1 MAFQADLE
9 FWGIDDSILES
20 CCREK
25 YERKLATVNQEMER
39 ECFEMQEDAPEIF
52 PNNCMGRFQK
62 LIWDLMEHPES
73 SCTANMV
80 SYISMMFVIVSTI
93 GMSLNT
99 MPGLKVV
106 DQNSELQNNPM
117 LERIEAVCIAWFTME
132 FVIRSDS
139 RLSPAITIIIMI
151 LVGRLV
157 GSPSK
162 KEFLQ
167 SGMNLIDVLAILPYV
182 NIAWLAG

>member
-1 MAFQADLE
+1 MCVLAFQADLE

-52 PNNCMGRFQK
+52 SNNCLGSFQK

-106 DQNSELQNNPM
+106 DQHSELQNNPM

-139 RLSPAITIIIMI
+139 EQW
-151 LVGRLV
+151 G
-157 GSPSK
+157 
-162 KEFLQ
+162 
-167 SGMNLIDVLAILPYV
+167 N
-182 NIAWLAG
+182 NNHNWLAGCSDHLPRRNFCRAG

>member
-1 MAFQADLE
+1 MCVLAFQADLQ
-9 FWGIDDSILES
+9 FWGIADSILES

-52 PNNCMGRFQK
+52 SNNCWGSFQK
-62 LIWDLMEHPES
+62 VIWDLMEHPES

-93 GMSLNT
+93 GMCLNT

-106 DQNSELQNNPM
+106 DQNAELQNNPM
-117 LERIEAVCIAWFTME
+117 LERVEAVCIAWFTME
-132 FVIRSDS
+132 FVIRLDQLDS
-139 RLSPAITIIIMI
+139 PGTRLDC
-151 LVGRLV
+151 G
-157 GSPSK
+157 
-162 KEFLQ
+162 
-167 SGMNLIDVLAILPYV
+167 N
-182 NIAWLAG
+182 NN

>member
-39 ECFEMQEDAPEIF
+39 ECVEMQEDAPEIF
-52 PNNCMGRFQK
+52 PNNCMGSFQK
-62 LIWDLMEHPES
+62 VIWDLMEHPES

-106 DQNSELQNNPM
+106 DEHSELQNNPM

-132 FVIRSDS
+132 FVIRSVHC
-139 RLSPAITIIIMI
+139 T
-151 LVGRLV
+151 V
-157 GSPSK
+157 
-162 KEFLQ
+162 Q
-167 SGMNLIDVLAILPYV
+167 SVSTAV
-182 NIAWLAG
+182 NNNRNWLAGWSDHPPRRNFCRAG